1 MALNIKNPE
10 VERLAAEVAA
20 LANES
25 KTEAIRRAL
34 LDRRERLALRRSR
47 ASRSDRIEAL
57 LRRRIWP
64 QIPEDVLGKAVS
76 REEKEAILGYGP
88 EGF

>member
-10 VERLAAEVAA
+10 VERLATEVAA

-34 LDRRERLALRRSR
+34 LDRRERLALRRNK
-47 ASRSDRIEAL
+47 ASRPDRIEAL

-64 QIPEDVLGKAVS
+64 QIPRDVLGKTVS
-76 REEKEAILGYGP
+76 REEKEAMLGYGP

>member
-20 LANES
+20 LSRES
-25 KTEAIRRAL
+25 KTEAIRKAL
-34 LDRRERLALRRSR
+34 LDRRDRLVLGRSR

-57 LRRRIWP
+57 LKGRIWP
-64 QIPEDVLGKAVS
+64 AIPEDVLGKPVS
-76 REEKEAILGYGP
+76 REEREAILGYGP